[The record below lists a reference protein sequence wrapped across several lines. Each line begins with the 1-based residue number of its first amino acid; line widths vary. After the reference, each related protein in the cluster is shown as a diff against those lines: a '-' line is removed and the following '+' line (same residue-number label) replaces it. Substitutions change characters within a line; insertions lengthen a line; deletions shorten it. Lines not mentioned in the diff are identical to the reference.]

1 MAGCRTGAAV
11 AAAVAVLVLVLA
23 VGAGGAG
30 ASTSY
35 PDPAGDVTGI
45 PDITGVT
52 VSDVGGRISFEID
65 GAGWNDFFTAANP
78 RSEYHVLDVN
88 VDADRNSA
96 TGDPDL
102 NDRPPAGHAG
112 FDYALELAKG
122 PNDPTLG
129 ADLSV
134 LQWVGTSWQSEWT
147 KTMPTDTVGSNSVTF
162 EVGDADLG
170 GTTGFTFAVCDYKL
184 DGSGNTVLAT
194 DRAPDTGVWDYTL
207 TSTSVTTTPVTTTPA
222 ASVRPVI
229 GAPTT
234 RPGKAVAGRRF
245 TVSFPVTR
253 SDTGAP
259 LTSGKMVCHPSV
271 KGKVIPHAESFT
283 GGTAKL
289 AFTIPKTA
297 KGKQLKVKVTI
308 KLGSQSA
315 TKIATFKVG

>member
-1 MAGCRTGAAV
+1 MAGCRIGAAV
-11 AAAVAVLVLVLA
+11 AAAVAVLALVLA

-35 PDPAGDVTGI
+35 PDSAGDVTGI

-78 RSEYHVLDVN
+78 RSEYHVLDVM
-88 VDADRNSA
+88 VDTDRNSA

-102 NDRPPAGHAG
+102 NDRPPLGHAG
-112 FDYALELAKG
+112 IDYALELAKG
-122 PNDPTLG
+122 PNDLSTG
-129 ADLSV
+129 ASLSV
-134 LQWVGTSWQSEWT
+134 LQWVGTSWQVEWT
-147 KTMPTDTVGSNSVTF
+147 KTTPTDTVGSNSITF
-162 EVGDADLG
+162 EVGNADLG

-184 DGSGNTVLAT
+184 DGSGNTVLAN

-207 TSTSVTTTPVTTTPA
+207 TSTSTTPVTTTPA
-222 ASVRPVI
+222 ASVKPVI

-234 RPGKAVAGRRF
+234 PGKAVAGRRF

-253 SDTGAP
+253 SDSGAP
-259 LTSGKMVCHPSV
+259 LTNGKMVCDPSV
-271 KGKVIPHAESFT
+271 NGKVIPHAASFT